1 MSALTPPT
9 TTRANVPALK
19 PEHVDAIADAAAH
32 AHSASTRRNYS
43 AAWKRF
49 TAWTEQE
56 GHTAKPAAPETV
68 AAYLTVRAASGL
80 SIASLRIDAAAVRHA
95 HESAGLANPCAHVG
109 VKRVLRGLTRMAAQ
123 AGHTPQQAAALTLE
137 GLAAIRATACQ
148 PRTGPSGRTEST
160 FQAIHRGQVDVALAA
175 TMLDG
180 LLRRGEAAALTWAD
194 IEFLPDGSARL
205 TIRRSK
211 ADQDGEGAVQ
221 YLSRATARAL
231 KRCRAL
237 TDTGDD
243 GTSVFGI
250 RHGSTIARRLQ
261 RMAKAAGLDGR
272 ITGHSARVGMCR
284 ALVAAGESV
293 AAVQVAGRWK
303 SSRMPAHYARGEIAG
318 QGAVAR
324 LHGEG

>member
-19 PEHVDAIADAAAH
+19 PEHVDAIADAAAA

-43 AAWKRF
+43 AAWRRF
-49 TAWTEQE
+49 AEWAERE

-68 AAYLTVRAASGL
+68 AAYLADRAATGM
-80 SIASLRIDAAAVRHA
+80 SIASLRLDAAAVRHA
-95 HESAGLANPCAHVG
+95 HESAGHVSPTAHVG
-109 VKRVLRGLTRMAAQ
+109 VKRVLRGLTRKAAQ
-123 AGHTPQQAAALTLE
+123 AGHTPRQAAALTLE

-160 FQAIHRGQVDVALAA
+160 LRAVHRGRVDVALAA

-180 LLRRGEAAALTWAD
+180 LLRRGEAAALTWD
-194 IEFLPDGSARL
+194 DVDFLSDGSARL
-205 TIRRSK
+205 TIRQSK

-231 KRCRAL
+231 KRCKAL
-237 TDTGDD
+237 TNIGD
-243 GTSVFGI
+243 GSSVFGI
-250 RHGSTIARRLQ
+250 RHGSTVARRLQ
-261 RMAKAAGLDGR
+261 RMAEAAGLDGR

-324 LHGEG
+324 LHGEA